1 MAGYGPG
8 SARRAK
14 SSPARAC
21 ISAVATALPMQRRG
35 PPRRSVAAFVLE
47 GELELHAVRQLVS
60 FDVDVLLDDLGHAQV
75 PERLRRLRDGR
86 RGGLFPGISAA
97 PHERDHLV
105 DAVWHGVLLPSRGDR
120 DRGALPTTIVTYSER
135 DSHQGGRPSGRL
147 SDRRPSRPPSRA
159 RPATRESV
167 LGIVNFVIFARVAE
181 RESRRAEDHSP

>member
-120 DRGALPTTIVTYSER
+120 DRGRFAHDDR
-135 DSHQGGRPSGRL
+135 DILGARQPSGRETVWTAFG
-147 SDRRPSRPPSRA
+147 SPAFSPAVA
-159 RPATRESV
+159 RPA
-167 LGIVNFVIFARVAE
+167 GYPA
-181 RESRRAEDHSP
+181 SPSSASSAS